1 MTAQVWKVLSW
12 VGLAVLGVGALV
24 GLIPVSSGGASCGS
38 AFFGSDDAYVSDLVD
53 SFSGVSGSRADSCD
67 DLRSLVRIPA
77 IVLLVLGAGLT
88 ITSAMQWSDSRA
100 RDENA
105 REGQVQG

>member
-12 VGLAVLGVGALV
+12 VGLVLLAVGLLV
-24 GLIPVSSGGASCGS
+24 GLLPLSSQGEGCGS
-38 AFFGSDDAYVSDLVD
+38 AF
-53 SFSGVSGSRADSCD
+53 RAANPFLTPPSCD
-67 DLRSLVRIPA
+67 DIRSLVRIPA
-77 IVLLVLGAGLT
+77 VVLLVLGAGLT

-105 REGQVQG
+105 REGQAQG